1 MRVRPPTTARRCR
14 TRYEIEIALPSPGE
28 FLMGPRFLLAYTSRR
43 SLRALIAALRQRW
56 PDVQRVTG
64 ITYTT
69 PCRPARYGTG
79 IEYQG
84 GVTIRFS
91 GFTEREAIRRG
102 ELPPIVAAPDPR

>member
-1 MRVRPPTTARRCR
+1 MANRLAQTRGRR
-14 TRYEIEIALPSPGE
+14 TRYEIVIALPSPGG
-28 FLMGPRFLLAYTSRR
+28 FVMGARLLLAYTSRR

-56 PDVQRVTG
+56 PAVKRVTG
-64 ITYTT
+64 ITDTT
-69 PCRPARYGTG
+69 PCRLARYGTG